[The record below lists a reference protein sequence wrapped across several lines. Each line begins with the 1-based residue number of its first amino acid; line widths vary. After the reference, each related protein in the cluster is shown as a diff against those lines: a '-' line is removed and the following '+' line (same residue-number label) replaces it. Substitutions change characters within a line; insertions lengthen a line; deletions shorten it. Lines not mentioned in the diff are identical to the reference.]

1 MLMKIGLNSYI
12 WTLSDMKNWKKHQK
26 HKFTKPLFAPYL
38 QKLCLYDQKWHWLLG
53 SLFKVLNPDNKR
65 RSDNVLWPF
74 SERSGPSDN
83 VQWTFIERSWLSG
96 KQLIKNWNFLQQK
109 NVFVTLTLC
118 HTWKFS
124 HIGIY
129 CLACWP
135 NLIYIGLGP
144 THKKMR
150 YGWFHHRMIFCCK

>member
-1 MLMKIGLNSYI
+1 MKIGLNSYI

-109 NVFVTLTLC
+109 KCFC
-118 HTWKFS
+118 HIDPMPYLKIFTHRYILF
-124 HIGIY
+124 GMLAQFDIY
-129 CLACWP
+129 RPRPYTQKDAIW
-135 NLIYIGLGP
+135 LISPPDNILL
-144 THKKMR
+144 
-150 YGWFHHRMIFCCK
+150 